1 MKVIIAA
8 VSSINGKI
16 TKGTSPNIYSWTSK
30 EDTKLF
36 FSLIKKHNL
45 IVMGSKTYEAAR
57 RVIKHKKNKLRII
70 LTRNP
75 KKYLKETITGIL
87 EFTSDSP
94 LELTKKI
101 ESRGYR
107 EMLLVGGATVNSLFL
122 KSHLVDELH
131 LALEPKIFGE
141 GKGLVNE
148 ERLEVKLKLIS
159 MQKLNTQGTL
169 LLKYAVQ
176 KK

>member
-1 MKVIIAA
+1 MRVILIA
-8 VSSINGKI
+8 VSSVNGKI

-30 EDTKLF
+30 EDTSLF
-36 FSLIKKHNL
+36 FLEIKKHNL
-45 IVMGSKTYEAAR
+45 IVMGANTYEAAKKI
-57 RVIKHKKNKLRII
+57 IKHERNKLRII

-87 EFTSDSP
+87 EFTNESP
-94 LELTKKI
+94 LELTKKL
-101 ESRGYR
+101 ERSGYK

-122 KSHLVDELH
+122 KSHLVNKLH

-141 GKGLVNE
+141 GKGLVSE

-159 MQKLNTQGTL
+159 IQTLNNQGTL
-169 LLKYAVQ
+169 LLKYNVQ
-176 KK
+176 KV